1 MPAGPSY
8 LYLLQDEMHRSL
20 TWQYGLMGYS
30 SLPSPLIYTPDGWKE
45 ISIVD
50 QRDMITWTLDVDFTI
65 PLNFVGDGGQILKT
79 IYSTKGTEEKIYLVI
94 LEQRLFYD
102 GSQYYYYY
110 TLFYRSRLDW
120 STYVHDGPK
129 VSINMLQ
136 QDFAISLKNNSS
148 KTYQYKLSDSSL
160 PAPIFF
166 DGIKLRES
174 GNFIVIDGV
183 DIVNPLPTFY
193 DFYIPLSFLNSE
205 GRSAGISFQSQQFE
219 QANPP
224 LNTAN
229 WFTESNSQATGPI
242 TVHIKTVF
250 SIKVTRDD
258 SGSGE
263 LRIRLESNM
272 GQNIQIALFNGVVV
286 GNTYTIPVEMDITV
300 AVGEQFYLAG
310 FIAVNPTGGGQHFGF
325 MFNPGGDF
333 AASFDNRYRSSYIK
347 AFDIQEVFS
356 LLVNSVSGGEFV
368 AAPSTLLQRTG
379 LKLAITS
386 GDGIRGIDGAILK
399 ITWKNLWSLA
409 NTYEDPGMY
418 LIGNKVYME
427 RKEDCLDPSSIIDLG
442 EVSGFK
448 DSPANDLKFGKLTI
462 GFPNQDYGE
471 ANGKD
476 EFNTTLEMGSPIT
489 SVSNEVNFISDIR
502 GDGFGMEDIRSG
514 LDGKTTTDNTADGT
528 PFVMHIEDNPSN
540 VTVGVTTTLAFKL
553 DRTLNP
559 YATGLLFPETVFN
572 LALSPKQCLYRKG
585 NYLIGCLYQQETKE
599 LTFQNLDKN
608 QALEVRVPGQRPVI
622 EKANEVIG
630 DLGTPY
636 FKPVIFEFTGRSP
649 SDILQRRKANP
660 RALIGLTL
668 QGISFTCIPQKEGIQ
683 PSTEAAQAYQVL
695 ARPDN
700 DITLLNNYYGD

>member
-1 MPAGPSY
+1 
-8 LYLLQDEMHRSL
+8 LQ
-20 TWQYGLMGYS
+20 
-30 SLPSPLIYTPDGWKE
+30 YTPDGWKE

-50 QRDMITWTLDVDFTI
+50 QRNMTTWTLDIDFTI
-65 PLNFVGDGGQILKT
+65 PLNFVGDGGQILKN
-79 IYSTKGTEEKIYLVI
+79 IFSIKGTEEKIFLAI
-94 LEQRLFYD
+94 MEQQLFYD
-102 GSQYYYYY
+102 GTDYYYYY
-110 TLFYRSRLDW
+110 TLLYKSRVDF
-120 STYVHDGPK
+120 STYTHDGPR
-129 VSINMLQ
+129 VTVNMLQ
-136 QDFAISLKNNSS
+136 QDFAISLKNNAT
-148 KTYQYKLSDSSL
+148 KTFQYKLADSSL
-160 PAPIFF
+160 GAPIYM
-166 DGIKLRES
+166 DGLKLRES
-174 GNFIVIDGV
+174 GNFIVVDGV
-183 DIVNPLPTFY
+183 EIVNPSPTFY

-205 GRSAGISFQSQQFE
+205 GQAAGISFQTQQFGL
-219 QANPP
+219 ATPP
-224 LNTAN
+224 LTTGN
-229 WFTESNSQATGPI
+229 WFTKSNIQATAPI
-242 TVHIKTVF
+242 TINIKTTF
-250 SIKVTRDD
+250 SIKVTQND
-258 SGSGE
+258 SGNGE

-272 GQNIQIALFNGVVV
+272 GQNIQIALFSGVVV
-286 GNTYTIPVEMDITV
+286 GNTYSIPVDINITL
-300 AVGEQFYLAG
+300 AIGEQFYLAG
-310 FIAVNPTGGGQHFGF
+310 FIAVNPTGGGQKFGF

-333 AASFDNRYRSSYIK
+333 LGSFDSRYRSTYIK

-356 LLVNSVSGGEFV
+356 LLVNSVSGGEFT
-368 AAPSTLLQRTG
+368 AAPSRLLQRAG

-386 GDGIRGIDGAILK
+386 GDGIRGIDDAILK
-399 ITWKNLWSLA
+399 ITWNNLWSLA

-418 LIGNKVYME
+418 VIGNKIYLE
-427 RKEDCLDPSSIIDLG
+427 RKEECQDATSIIDVG
-442 EVSGFK
+442 EVSAFK

-462 GFPNQDYGE
+462 GFPDQDYGE

-502 GDGFGMEDIRSG
+502 GDGFGIEDIRSG

-540 VTVGVTTTLAFKL
+540 VTVGATTTLAYKL

-559 YATGLLFPETVFN
+559 YASGVLFPETVFN

-630 DLGTPY
+630 ELGTPY
-636 FKPVIFEFTGRSP
+636 FKPIRFEFTGRSP
-649 SDILQRRKANP
+649 SDILQKRKANP
-660 RALIGLTL
+660 RSLIKLSL
-668 QGISFTCIPQKEGIQ
+668 QGISYTCIPQKEGIQ
-683 PSTEAAQAYQVL
+683 PATEAAQAFQVL